1 MRKFTTLVA
10 LNCGTATSDRAAG
23 GEVVDISFDW
33 IRQPHGATPEQFEA
47 VERLFG
53 VSLPADYREFATVT
67 AGGMPAD
74 MTDFEFVQQNGNPL
88 HGCIGTFMSLESEGN
103 YSIRVKT
110 ALLGDWL
117 PKKLVPVIEDPAG
130 SFLCLDY
137 SKSDSPCVSF
147 WRHDRKG
154 YDNELSVVAP
164 SFSAFLTML
173 HDPDPSEDD
182 EA

>member
-1 MRKFTTLVA
+1 MQ
-10 LNCGTATSDRAAG
+10 
-23 GEVVDISFDW
+23 FDW
-33 IRQPHGATPEQFEA
+33 IRKPQGATPEQFEA

-53 VSLPADYREFATVT
+53 VTLPLDYREFATAM
-67 AGGMPAD
+67 AGGMPAN
-74 MTDFEFVQQNGNPL
+74 MTDFEFLHPSGSPF
-88 HGCIGTFMSLESEGN
+88 HGCIGTFMSLAPEGN

-117 PKKLVPVIEDPAG
+117 PKKNVPVIEDPAG
-130 SFLCLDY
+130 SFICLDF
-137 SKSDSPCVSF
+137 SHSESPSVNF

-164 SFSAFLTML
+164 SFSAFLAML

-182 EA
+182 DA